1 MRIFWQSF
9 IDQQTSA
16 PYLSYLAAYLTRKSG
31 ASSRPSATGSADA

>member
-16 PYLSYLAAYLTRKSG
+16 PYLSWKTKERVAIG
-31 ASSRPSATGSADA
+31 

>member
-16 PYLSYLAAYLTRKSG
+16 PYLSYLAAYLSWKTKQRVALG
-31 ASSRPSATGSADA
+31 